1 MSVRWVFNDLPKLSA
16 RAREGS
22 HRAARTAGQM
32 ALDRVN
38 ENTPVRSGRLRSG
51 NRLLVNGNE
60 ATISNDTPYAIYVEF
75 GTRHMA
81 ARAFMTRGLQQAEA
95 QFGRLTGQEVGDA
108 LRGGR

>member
-1 MSVRWVFNDLPKLSA
+1 MGWVFNDLPQLAA

-22 HRAARTAGQM
+22 HRAARLAGQM

-38 ENTPVRSGRLRSG
+38 DNTPVRTGRLKSG
-51 NRLLVNGNE
+51 NHLLVNGNE
-60 ATISNDTPYAIYVEF
+60 ATISNDTPYAIYVEY

-95 QFGRLTGQEVGDA
+95 QFERVTGQAVGDA